1 MDYLLAWIVHQQ
13 RRTDGGMET
22 NHMETYVRGLVESAR
37 RTWKRSG
44 TVKKVPSD
52 WHTLLATC
60 SE

>member
-22 NHMETYVRGLVESAR
+22 KHMETYVRDLVESAR
-37 RTWKRSG
+37 RIWKRSG

-52 WHTLLATC
+52 WHTLLAMC
-60 SE
+60 SD